1 MGIARAGRGRAGALK
16 QWLQAAALHGLWRL
30 PPETAHRAVLAALRR
45 NLVPSTPLPE
55 RPRLAT
61 TFLGRALPH
70 PLGLAAGFDKDAV
83 AVAALFRMGFAFVE
97 VGTVTPRPQA
107 GNPAPRL
114 FRLPAHAALIN
125 RMGFPSE
132 GLEALCRR
140 LEALGALPGPL
151 GVNIG
156 TNRDAADPLADFV
169 AGLEA
174 VHDLADYLVVNV
186 SSPNTPGLRRLQ
198 EPERLRR
205 LLDELIE
212 ARARRARGRAPTPL
226 LVKLAPDL
234 DGHQEAGIAD
244 LAQDKGI
251 DGLIIANTTISRP
264 VSLRGRHRGE
274 PGGLSGRPLL
284 EPSTELLRRMY
295 RLTSGRIPLIGV
307 GGIAS
312 GEDAYAKLRAGAS
325 ALQLYT
331 ALIYGGPAV
340 IERVLAGLDR
350 LLERDGF
357 TRLADAVGVDA

>member
-1 MGIARAGRGRAGALK
+1 
-16 QWLQAAALHGLWRL
+16 LQAAALHGLWRL
-30 PPETAHRAVLAALRR
+30 PAETAHRAALAALRR
-45 NLVPSTPLPE
+45 GLVPATRLPQ

-61 TFLGRALPH
+61 TLFDRALPH

-83 AVAALFRMGFAFVE
+83 AVPALFEMGFAFVE

-107 GNPAPRL
+107 GNPTPRL

-125 RMGFPSE
+125 RMGFPSA
-132 GLEALCRR
+132 GLEALRRR
-140 LEALGALPGPL
+140 LAALGSLPGPL

-156 TNRDAADPLADFV
+156 TNRDAADPFAEFV
-169 AGLEA
+169 TCLEA

-198 EPERLRR
+198 EPEQLRR
-205 LLDELIE
+205 LLDDLLE
-212 ARARRARGRAPTPL
+212 ARARLGRGRRPTPL

-234 DGHQEAGIAD
+234 DGHQEAEIAD
-244 LAQDKGI
+244 LVQAKGV
-251 DGLIIANTTISRP
+251 DGLIVANTTVARP
-264 VSLRGRHRGE
+264 ASLRGRHRGE
-274 PGGLSGRPLL
+274 PGGLSGPPLL
-284 EPSTELLRRMY
+284 APSTELLRRMH

-312 GEDAYAKLRAGAS
+312 GEDAYAKIRAGAA

-331 ALIYGGPAV
+331 ALVYQGPAV

-350 LLERDGF
+350 RLERDGF
-357 TRLADAVGVDA
+357 TRLGDAVGIDA